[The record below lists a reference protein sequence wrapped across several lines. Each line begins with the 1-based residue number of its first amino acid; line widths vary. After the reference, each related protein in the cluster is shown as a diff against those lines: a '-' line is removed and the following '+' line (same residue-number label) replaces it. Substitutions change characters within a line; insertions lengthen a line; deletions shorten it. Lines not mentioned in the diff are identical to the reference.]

1 MNDLIQ
7 YFVKSAI
14 IRSLLCKLCKYHSD
28 FYLVLI
34 YVTQTLLILCTNQF
48 YMYIYVL
55 SIYIVNKQV

>member
-14 IRSLLCKLCKYHSD
+14 IQSLLCKLCKYHSD

-48 YMYIYVL
+48 YMYICLVYL
-55 SIYIVNKQV
+55 YSQ